1 MAEQVKSGSRQ
12 TFMWILTVILVLVAA
27 FLYFR
32 K

>member
-1 MAEQVKSGSRQ
+1 MAEQAKSGSRQ
-12 TFMWILTVILVLVAA
+12 TFMWVLTIILVLVAA